1 MCSFY
6 CRVLLHF
13 IKRKI
18 QTVEVQVE
26 DLEHNSPSHV
36 CWGISIMRTF
46 SMTKASKTKGG
57 KDTKSAKTQKK
68 YLSSVGKM
76 TQFNMSRMIK
86 KEGLLDSITHMMV
99 HLALT

>member
-1 MCSFY
+1 
-6 CRVLLHF
+6 
-13 IKRKI
+13 
-18 QTVEVQVE
+18 
-26 DLEHNSPSHV
+26 
-36 CWGISIMRTF
+36 MRTF

-99 HLALT
+99 HLALTWILSICLKNDFTLILFLLESPHV